1 MAVRCCAPR
10 SALTIYTDPGPHSGG
25 NKQAR
30 RLCQWPEGC
39 AVYAR
44 AQGLCTHHAKQQL
57 PQSQRRKFHAILAV
71 QSRAA
76 KRLRSDPDMQ
86 CGCPVPAASS
96 KSVAIEDN
104 AYARTP
110 TLAFGQM
117 SQRCAHCRA
126 LYLAAEQNTTGKF
139 TLCCKNGKAANLPP
153 VSDVPEPL
161 RSCLTRTDQRGT
173 LFRQKIRCYNAAMS
187 CVSFG
192 ANLEI
197 KVGQSGTSAP
207 PICIGHGAV
216 YHHSYPLRATQTFI
230 GTGTT

>member
-1 MAVRCCAPR
+1 MLIPRWCPWCRPHRCCAPR
-10 SALTIYTDPGPHSGG
+10 SALTVYTDPGPHSGG

-86 CGCPVPAASS
+86 RGCPVPAASS

-126 LYLAAEQNTTGKF
+126 LYLAP
-139 TLCCKNGKAANLPP
+139 AAKYHWQVYIVLQ
-153 VSDVPEPL
+153 EW
-161 RSCLTRTDQRGT
+161 
-173 LFRQKIRCYNAAMS
+173 
-187 CVSFG
+187 
-192 ANLEI
+192 
-197 KVGQSGTSAP
+197 QS
-207 PICIGHGAV
+207 
-216 YHHSYPLRATQTFI
+216 R
-230 GTGTT
+230 